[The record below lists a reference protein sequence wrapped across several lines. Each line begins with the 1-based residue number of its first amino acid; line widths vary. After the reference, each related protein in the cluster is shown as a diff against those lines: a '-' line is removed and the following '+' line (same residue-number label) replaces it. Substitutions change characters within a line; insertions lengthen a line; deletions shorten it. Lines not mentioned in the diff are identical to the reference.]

1 MLTLYL
7 IFGLSLMCNAQIKTY
22 AIHTNASKVGF
33 NVSHLGVLDV
43 DGTFQDFEGSVSFKN
58 DVLDTIHAS
67 ISVQSISTNDDS
79 RDRTLVSE
87 SYFNIKSHPTIKF
100 ESNKIEV
107 SSGEII
113 GNLTIKNET
122 RKVVIVF
129 QISQTKREI
138 SLSTQISRKD
148 FKLKFGAMNS
158 LIGDMVK
165 INVLIN
171 Y

>member
-1 MLTLYL
+1 MLILYL
-7 IFGLSLMCNAQIKTY
+7 IFGFSLICNAQIKTY
-22 AIHTNASKVGF
+22 TINTKASKVGF
-33 NVSHLGVLDV
+33 NVSHLGVLNV
-43 DGTFQDFEGSVSFKN
+43 KGAFKSFDGSLSFKN
-58 DVLDTIHAS
+58 DVLNAIQAS
-67 ISVQSISTNDDS
+67 ISVQSIFTNDAS
-79 RDRTLVSE
+79 RDRILVSE
-87 SYFNIKSHPTIKF
+87 PYFNIKSHPTIKF
-100 ESNKIEV
+100 ESNKIEL

-122 RKVVIVF
+122 RQVVLVF

-148 FKLKFGAMNS
+148 FKLKFGSMNS